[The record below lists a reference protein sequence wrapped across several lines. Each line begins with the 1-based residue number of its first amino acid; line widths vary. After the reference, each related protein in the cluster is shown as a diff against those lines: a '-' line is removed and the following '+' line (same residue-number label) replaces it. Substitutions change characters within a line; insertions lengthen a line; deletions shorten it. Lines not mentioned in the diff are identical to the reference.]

1 MEDVR
6 QGSEEL
12 QTHAM
17 TIADIA
23 EELGV
28 SKSTVSRVIS
38 GKGRIGDETRNRVQD
53 WIRRHHYIPNSS
65 ARALAS
71 NRTYNAAVVIPRD
84 ADRGDMPFF
93 QECLTGLVET
103 FTERGYDT
111 VVSIVDG
118 SDVSSLE
125 RLVRHRKVD
134 GVVLTRLV
142 KDDAALAFLQS
153 ESLPFVVLGTVQDD
167 SVYQIDSDQ
176 SAGCYDLTRLVLDS
190 GVERLVLLAGNR
202 DHEVNRLRYEGIV
215 QACEGSGIKLLSEH
229 WNLQTVQDVSAA
241 LLQCMSQKP
250 QCIVCIDDVICIKAL
265 SWLKKNEYSVPGS
278 VRVVSCYDSEALKTH
293 VPPVTAL
300 SVSAWDLCSTAG
312 NALLDIIE
320 DRPVAKKIPVGF
332 QVKIR
337 ESSRSVREK

>member
-1 MEDVR
+1 MEEVR
-6 QGSEEL
+6 TGAEYDQS
-12 QTHAM
+12 HAM

-38 GKGRIGDETRNRVQD
+38 GKGRISDETRNRVLS
-53 WIRRHHYIPNSS
+53 WIRSHNYIPNSS

-84 ADRGDMPFF
+84 AGKGDKPFF
-93 QECLTGLVET
+93 QECLTGLAET

-134 GVVLTRLV
+134 GVVLTRLL
-142 KDDAALAFLQS
+142 KNDASLAFLQG
-153 ESLPFVVLGTVQDD
+153 ESLPFVVLGTIQDD
-167 SVYQIDSDQ
+167 TVYQVDSDQ
-176 SAGCYDLTRLVLDS
+176 SAGCYDLTRLILDS
-190 GVERLVLLAGNR
+190 GADRLVLLAGCR
-202 DHEVNRLRYEGIV
+202 DYEVNRLRYEGIV
-215 QACEGSGIKLLSEH
+215 QACEGSNVTLLSEL
-229 WNLQTVQDVSAA
+229 WNLQTVQDVSVA
-241 LLQCMSQKP
+241 LEQCMPQKP
-250 QCIVCIDDVICIKAL
+250 DCIICMDDVICLKAL
-265 SWLKKNEYSVPGS
+265 SWLKKNGYSVPGS

-320 DRPVAKKIPVGF
+320 ERPVEQKQQVGF

-337 ESSRSVREK
+337 ESSRVIREK